1 MTDIL
6 YTIDDITDTRN
17 IPYVDNIIPHKQPI
31 GDIINQLINDN
42 NHKRDNAKL
51 AKILAREDA
60 KQVKI
65 QAREDAK
72 QAKIKARD
80 DAKQVKI
87 QAREHAK
94 QVKIQARED
103 AKQVK
108 IQAREDAKQAKIKAR
123 DDAKQAKIQAKE
135 QAKHDKIQAREDA
148 KQAKILAKQAM
159 IAERARDKL
168 LRIERRKRS
177 CLIRR
182 RYRKQTART
191 SVLFN
196 RHREVE
202 RLRELQRQRQLQRQ
216 LQRQRQREQLQ
227 QQRLQQQQEQFIMLQ
242 QQQQQQQQIQP
253 HTPPHTPPIADRPL
267 PQPDRPRR
275 SQRLQQQPLNTTNV
289 RVPITPFDEINPDIL
304 SAIVETSIDAEDFGR
319 RMDLLLNS
327 GILQTAVN
335 PNQEAINRDRAG
347 ATKTNILELV
357 SNQHAFKQDE
367 CPICFDPIGE
377 TNQTILRCGHQL
389 CTDCIFHN
397 IQTIGGTKCPVCRE
411 QICVRVNGWVPP
423 QRTY

>member
-51 AKILAREDA
+51 AKIQA
-60 KQVKI
+60 KQDKI

-72 QAKIKARD
+72 QAKI
-80 DAKQVKI
+80 
-87 QAREHAK
+87 
-94 QVKIQARED
+94 QARED

-108 IQAREDAKQAKIKAR
+108 IKARDDAKQAKIKAR
-123 DDAKQAKIQAKE
+123 DDAKQAKIKARDDAKQAKIKARDDAKQAKILAKE

-148 KQAKILAKQAM
+148 KQAKILAKQDM

-242 QQQQQQQQIQP
+242 QQQQQQIQP

-289 RVPITPFDEINPDIL
+289 RVPITPFDEINHDIL
-304 SAIVETSIDAEDFGR
+304 SAIVETSIDAEDFSR
-319 RMDLLLNS
+319 RMELLLDS

-367 CPICFDPIGE
+367 CPVCFDPIGE

-423 QRTY
+423 QRT